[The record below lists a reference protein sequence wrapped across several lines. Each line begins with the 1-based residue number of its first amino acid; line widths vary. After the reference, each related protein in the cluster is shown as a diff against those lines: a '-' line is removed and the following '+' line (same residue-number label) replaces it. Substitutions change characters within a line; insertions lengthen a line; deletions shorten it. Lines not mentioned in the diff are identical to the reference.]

1 MEDRNVELCLCQGGI
16 RFLVTIPSI
25 VADKMGELSNQEP
38 EKWRNRDVELL
49 LEAERVI
56 ENQRGDSFCRR
67 DS

>member
-1 MEDRNVELCLCQGGI
+1 
-16 RFLVTIPSI
+16 VTIPGI
-25 VADKMGELSNQEP
+25 VADKMGELSIQEP

-56 ENQRGDSFCRR
+56 ENQREDSLCRR